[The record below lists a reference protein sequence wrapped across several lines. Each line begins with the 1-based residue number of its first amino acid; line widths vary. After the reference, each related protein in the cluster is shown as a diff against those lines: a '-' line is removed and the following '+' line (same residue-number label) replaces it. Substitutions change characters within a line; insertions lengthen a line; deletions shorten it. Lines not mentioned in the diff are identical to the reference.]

1 MMEVRLMSK
10 RRKIMQNVPN
20 SALTQMVREVAQPLM
35 GANSDYGGLMD
46 FIGDARIVLLGEATH
61 GTHEFY
67 QARAQITSRLIREKG
82 FSAVA
87 VEADWPDAYRV
98 NHYVWGISD
107 DATGEEALSGFK
119 RFPVWM
125 WRNLDV
131 LTFVEWL
138 RGHNLRL
145 PEGGR
150 QAGFYGLDL
159 YSLHASIEAVIAY
172 LEKMDPE
179 AAKRARYRYSCFD
192 HFGEDSQSYGYA
204 AAFDLSSSCEDEV
217 IDQLIEV
224 QQQTAEYRKHDGRL
238 AEDELFYAEQ
248 TARLVKNAERYD
260 RSMFQDRV
268 SSWNIRDQHM
278 AETFDELIAYL
289 DKPGGRAKIVVW
301 EHNSHIGDARATTMG
316 QEGELNVGQLVRERY
331 GNEAVLI
338 GFSTYTGTVT
348 AASAWDAPHERK
360 QVRPVLE
367 GSYEKLFHE
376 TVGLRDFLVPWRGN
390 QMASSALL
398 GPRLEQAIGVIYLP
412 HTERISHYF
421 RARMPEQFDAV
432 IHFDETQAVEPLDGT
447 SLWESGEE
455 APETYPYAV

>member
-1 MMEVRLMSK
+1 
-10 RRKIMQNVPN
+10 MQNSPN
-20 SALTQMVREVAQPLM
+20 SALTQVVREVAQPLT
-35 GANSDYGGLMD
+35 GANTDYDALMD
-46 FIGDARIVLLGEATH
+46 FIGDARVVLLGEATH

-98 NHYVWGISD
+98 NRYVRDISD

-131 LTFVEWL
+131 LAFVEWL
-138 RGHNLRL
+138 GGHNQRL

-159 YSLHASIEAVIAY
+159 YSLYASIEAVISY
-172 LEKMDPE
+172 LEKVDPE
-179 AAKRARYRYSCFD
+179 AAERARYRYSCFD
-192 HFGEDSQSYGYA
+192 HYGEESQSYGYA
-204 AAFDLSSSCEDEV
+204 AEFGLSQSCEDEV
-217 IDQLIEV
+217 INQLIEL
-224 QQQTAEYRKHDGRL
+224 QRHTAKYMKRDGRL
-238 AEDELFYAEQ
+238 AEDEFFYAVQ
-248 TARLVKNAERYD
+248 NARLVKNAELYY

-268 SSWNIRDQHM
+268 SSWNVRDRHM
-278 AETFDELIAYL
+278 AETLGELIAYL
-289 DKPGGRAKIVVW
+289 DKQGGRTNVVVW

-348 AASAWDAPHERK
+348 AASAWNAPYERK
-360 QVRPVLE
+360 RVRSALA

-376 TVGLRDFLVPWRGN
+376 TMGQRDFLVLWRGN

-398 GPRLEQAIGVIYLP
+398 GPRLERAIGVIYLP
-412 HTERISHYF
+412 QTERISHYF

-432 IHFDETQAVEPLDGT
+432 IHFDETLAVEPLDRT

-455 APETYPYAV
+455 VPETYPYAV